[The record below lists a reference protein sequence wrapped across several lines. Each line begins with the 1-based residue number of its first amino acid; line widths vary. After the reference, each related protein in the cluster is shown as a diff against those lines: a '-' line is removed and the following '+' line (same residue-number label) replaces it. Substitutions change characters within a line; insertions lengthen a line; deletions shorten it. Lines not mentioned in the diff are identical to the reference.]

1 MIFSHRAV
9 TPPLACKSL
18 ASLDIVFQISIKRLV
33 RPAERE
39 DCALRIEDLR
49 VDRPIPP
56 LFWRVS
62 CDAAKNR
69 GLAELGQGGDYQQS
83 GFLCKFENCKNLQF
97 ISFQFFN
104 CGCLHLRYSGF
115 GNFFTH
121 M

>member
-56 LFWRVS
+56 PFWHES
-62 CDAAKNR
+62 YDAAEKR
-69 GLAELGQGGDYQQS
+69 GLAELGQGGASQ
-83 GFLCKFENCKNLQF
+83 
-97 ISFQFFN
+97 
-104 CGCLHLRYSGF
+104 
-115 GNFFTH
+115 
-121 M
+121 